1 MESYSS
7 EYVMMVGYFRI
18 CQGLVL
24 KKASLA
30 ELVFSHLLGD
40 LAARNE
46 SDSELCK
53 TISKQVS

>member
-1 MESYSS
+1 
-7 EYVMMVGYFRI
+7 MMVGYFRI